1 MFTGPKEI
9 VYESR
14 ESDKLTRALTSVRF
28 KSFLHFSRID
38 PRISS
43 EVENLTE
50 MPVKQVQS
58 LSGMFNPR
66 CEKPFLSHAIK
77 NISVYFT
84 KTRII
89 NALIR
94 HDREV

>member
-1 MFTGPKEI
+1 M
-9 VYESR
+9 YESR

-28 KSFLHFSRID
+28 KSFLRFSRID
-38 PRISS
+38 PRISP

-50 MPVKQVQS
+50 MPVVKQVQS

-94 HDREV
+94 HDRTQGLVKN